1 MFRYSILNFFQDIHV
16 RISAFLQDKVQHNS
30 GRFVVAPPVEVFTR
44 HHAPGTIRFMDTA
57 GEVVETT
64 KFHPGQSYKWG
75 YNTDCVSFHHSKP
88 WFLY

>member
-75 YNTDCVSFHHSKP
+75 HNTNAASLFTSF
-88 WFLY
+88 